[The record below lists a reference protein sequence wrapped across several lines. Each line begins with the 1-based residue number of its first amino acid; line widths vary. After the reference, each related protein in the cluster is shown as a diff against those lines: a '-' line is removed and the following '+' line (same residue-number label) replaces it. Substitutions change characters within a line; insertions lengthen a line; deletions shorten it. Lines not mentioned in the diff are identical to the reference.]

1 LPLGLP
7 YLPDWGLRL
16 EKARELNWGA
26 MGSLVWLCSMA
37 PLAAILMPVLIPV
50 IQATHDLS
58 PVELGLLA
66 SADLAGAC
74 IATVTAPLWLHHL
87 GARGGTLLGIAT
99 LIAANT
105 LGALS
110 PSVTALLTTRLVA
123 GLGTGLVLS
132 SAIPVVA
139 RSLQPARLVSAI
151 QVMQLLLAAGA
162 LAGSGWLLSQGGA
175 SLVLLAV
182 VGVSIFSL
190 PFAFLLPPRSA
201 VSAAALPTLE
211 QLRPGAAVLVAILVY
226 FAAVGMLT
234 NYGGKLGLQSGL
246 SIGMVSSALALAN
259 LGALPGSFV
268 AMFAGSAER
277 RRRFLIA
284 VCIIQCLAIGVVLL
298 VSGATAFGLGFFAIQ
313 MSIAIVAP
321 LQVAL
326 LVDRDPSGRAI
337 EGLAAMQS
345 LGQAAGPLLGA
356 LFITAAN
363 VDGAYGLGVA
373 CVIVSLLLMTGGVAR
388 RPGSS
393 PAA

>member
-1 LPLGLP
+1 M
-7 YLPDWGLRL
+7 
-16 EKARELNWGA
+16 EKTQELNWGA
-26 MGSLVWLCSMA
+26 LVSLVWLCSMA

-74 IATVTAPLWLHHL
+74 IATVTAPLWLHLL
-87 GARGGTLLGIAT
+87 GARGGAVLGIAT
-99 LIAANT
+99 LMVANT
-105 LGALS
+105 LGAWS
-110 PSVTALLTTRLVA
+110 PSVAALLTTRLVA
-123 GLGTGLVLS
+123 GVGTGLVLS

-162 LAGSGWLLSQGGA
+162 LASSGWLLPRGGS
-175 SLVLLAV
+175 SLVLLIV
-182 VGVSIFSL
+182 VGVSLFSL
-190 PFAFLLPPRSA
+190 PFAFLLPPRSSA
-201 VSAAALPTLE
+201 SAAALPTLE
-211 QLRPGAAVLVAILVY
+211 QLRPGAAILMAILVY

-234 NYGGKLGLQSGL
+234 NYGGKLGLQNGL
-246 SIGMVSSALALAN
+246 SIGTISSALALAN

-268 AMFAGSAER
+268 AMFASSAER

-284 VCIIQCLAIGVVLL
+284 VCIIQCLAIGAVLML
-298 VSGATAFGLGFFAIQ
+298 SGATAFGLGFFAIQ

-345 LGQAAGPLLGA
+345 VGQAAGPLLGA

-373 CVIVSLLLMTGGVAR
+373 CVIVSLLLMMRGATMRSGLSSL
-388 RPGSS
+388 PG
-393 PAA
+393 